1 MAAQLTTEA
10 LRLALAGEFRAAVE
24 AVVGNVLTTSA
35 VPAPAGAGWSTPIAA
50 SGIVEGQLTAW
61 VDEAGVTA
69 IARAMMGMDEAPEPS
84 VAADMLK
91 ELWAQAAAATA
102 LKDGFEGLS
111 LAPGPTTAGTLPAGG
126 DGLAI
131 VDGADTLA
139 TLLVTGT
146 VVAGRAASAGAPAAA
161 AAAPAAA
168 AAGGGAGR
176 GDYPGNLAALLDIDL
191 PLVVRFARTEM
202 SLRSLAQLGPG
213 SMVDMG
219 RSPDAPVQL
228 LIGSQV
234 VAEGEVVVVAGNYGV
249 RITSLVSPA
258 DRLRAMEL

>member
-1 MAAQLTTEA
+1 MATQLTTDA

-24 AVVGNVLTTSA
+24 AVVGNVLTTSPA
-35 VPAPAGAGWSTPIAA
+35 PAPAGAGWSTPIAA
-50 SGIVEGQLTAW
+50 SGVVDGQLTAW

-69 IARAMMGMDEAPEPS
+69 IAKAMMGMDEAPEPG

-111 LAPGPTTAGTLPAGG
+111 LVTGPTTAGTLPAGG
-126 DGLAI
+126 AGIAVTDGT
-131 VDGADTLA
+131 DTLA
-139 TLLVTGT
+139 TLSMTGT
-146 VVAGRAASAGAPAAA
+146 VAPGRAAAAGAPAAPA
-161 AAAPAAA
+161 SAAA
-168 AAGGGAGR
+168 AATGAGR
-176 GDYPGNLAALLDIDL
+176 GEYPGNLAALLDIDL

-228 LIGSQV
+228 LIGTQV